1 MIWSS
6 GKLDME
12 LLKSIV
18 TDVVIDRQH
27 YCNRNL
33 SCQPGA
39 KPGEILTSII
49 ELNVYQNDYNEVTSK
64 FIYKMVEYSVA
75 IKSLVEILNLNFIPN
90 HIKTY

>member
-12 LLKSIV
+12 LMKSIV
-18 TDVVIDRQH
+18 TDVVIDRQR

-39 KPGEILTSII
+39 RPGEILTSII
-49 ELNVYQNDYNEVTSK
+49 ERNVYKNDYKEVTSK
-64 FIYKMVEYSVA
+64 FIYKMVEYSVV
-75 IKSLVEILNLNFIPN
+75 IKSLMEIIHSNIIPN
-90 HIKTY
+90 HIETY